1 MRTLRSIGLWLA
13 AGAFL
18 LAGCGGKTHR
28 VSLDEETEIERGTSM
43 TSTDFRSITQQMARG
58 LIGVA
63 EIQNATSP
71 PTIAFLTPKNN
82 TRDYLDTDAFLNKM
96 RTELI
101 QNAGG
106 KFRFLDRDIVAAIEK
121 ENRDKELGRR
131 TASELKT
138 VYGADF
144 FLTGVIESIDRAT
157 ERGRTQYVRYSFR
170 LTDAGSSAI
179 VWEKDYE
186 IKKHARTAVINR

>member
-1 MRTLRSIGLWLA
+1 MTVSRTCWWLLA
-13 AGAFL
+13 AVPFFVGC
-18 LAGCGGKTHR
+18 AGETHR
-28 VSLDEETEIERGTSM
+28 VALDEETEIERGTGM
-43 TSTDFRSITQQMARG
+43 TSTDFRSITQQMARA
-58 LIGVA
+58 LVQVP

-71 PTIAFLTPKNN
+71 PTLAMLTPKNN
-82 TRDYLDTDAFLNKM
+82 TRDYMDTDAFLNKM

-106 KFRFLDRDIVAAIEK
+106 KFRFLDRAIVAAIEK

-131 TASELKT
+131 TTSDTKT
-138 VYGADF
+138 PFGADF
-144 FLTGVIESIDRAT
+144 FLTGVIESIDKRTDRGHT
-157 ERGRTQYVRYSFR
+157 EYIRYSFR

-186 IKKHARTAVINR
+186 IKKYSRTPLINR